1 MFYVSNLNFIF
12 GHGGTSE
19 DVPFPTSDSSYGFLV
34 LRRTCDKPRSME
46 NVYRRDGPDL
56 NHYQVLGLKVGTYLT
71 AKELKSAYHQALL
84 LHHPDKTPR
93 KSEKGIH
100 ENGTDPGAEGEMK
113 SFSDQHGIDRISVDR
128 ISLAYQTLSESGSK
142 AEYDRLL
149 LLSAKAAQKGN
160 GLLEK
165 AHQHP
170 GVDVIDLEDMDCEGD
185 WGIWRRAC
193 RCGDRRAY
201 EVTEVDLEREQ
212 SHGEIYVGCKGCSLF
227 IKVLFHAL
235 DDHEQDGSGG
245 T

>member
-1 MFYVSNLNFIF
+1 MAND
-12 GHGGTSE
+12 HGR
-19 DVPFPTSDSSYGFLV
+19 DS
-34 LRRTCDKPRSME
+34 PE
-46 NVYRRDGPDL
+46 L
-56 NHYQVLGLKVGTYLT
+56 NHYQVLGLEVATYLT
-71 AKELKSAYHQALL
+71 VKEVKSAYHQALL

-93 KSEKGIH
+93 KSEKGVH
-100 ENGTDPGAEGEMK
+100 ENGTDPGAEGETK
-113 SFSDQHGIDRISVDR
+113 KILDPFGIKGISIDR
-128 ISLAYQTLSESGSK
+128 ISLAYHILSDSRSK

-170 GVDVIDLEDMDCEGD
+170 GVDVIDLEDMDFDGD
-185 WGIWRRAC
+185 LGIWRRAC

-201 EVTEVDLEREQ
+201 EVTEVDLELEQ

-227 IKVLFHAL
+227 IKVLFQAV
-235 DDHEQDGSGG
+235 DDHEQDGSGV